1 MEKVLERFE
10 GLARIIVPLCYM
22 LGLVIGTLY
31 YFTDG
36 GGNLGP
42 YLVGVGG
49 CLAVATELHSFLLQR
64 RVLVAWT
71 KFKRAHDGTSEE
83 EARRDLWMYGG
94 WLVAVLAFQIF
105 TAIMYRAAS
114 WHPSTALLPAVVQI
128 VVAGVVIPVFFFGVA
143 FLANVVIDPK
153 DVQDETQRTTAMQAA
168 KAGQWI
174 AQRALKASIRSYQYR
189 LKQAEK
195 TNADLTGLAVALQRR
210 VGDDEGAHS
219 LMVIDNE
226 LRQVEG
232 LDERTYAGVWRDPDA
247 NKAGR
252 KSLVMPA
259 MPPMTANEQ
268 EAEIARLEARAAELE
283 RLMGGKPG
291 SNGNAPSVETPT
303 FL

>member
-10 GLARIIVPLCYM
+10 GLARIIVPICYM
-22 LGLVIGTLY
+22 LGLIVGTMY

-36 GGNLGP
+36 GGNLGG
-42 YLVGVGG
+42 YFKDIGG

-83 EARRDLWMYGG
+83 EAKRDLWMYGG
-94 WLVAVLAFQIF
+94 WLVALLAFQIF
-105 TAIMYRAAS
+105 TAIMYRAAV
-114 WHPSTALLPAVVQI
+114 WHPSTALLPAIVQI
-128 VVAGVVIPVFFFGVA
+128 IIAGAVLPIFFFGVA

-174 AQRALKASIRSYQYR
+174 ALRALKAANRSFQYR

-195 TNADLTGLAVALQRR
+195 DHADLTGLAVGMQRR

-219 LMVIDNE
+219 LMVIDNQ
-226 LRQVEG
+226 LRDVEG
-232 LDERTYAGVWRDPDA
+232 LEPRQYAGVWRNPDA
-247 NKAGR
+247 NKSPR
-252 KSLVMPA
+252 KSLL
-259 MPPMTANEQ
+259 PPTPPHMTADEQ
-268 EAEIARLEARAAELE
+268 EAEIARLEAHLADLE
-283 RLMGGKPG
+283 RSMGGKPG
-291 SNGNAPSVETPT
+291 GNGQAPSTEAST

>member
-22 LGLVIGTLY
+22 LGLIVGTLY

-36 GGNLGP
+36 GGDLGP

-49 CLAVATELHSFLLQR
+49 CLAIATELHSFLLQR

-71 KFKRAHDGTSEE
+71 RWRRSHDGTSEE
-83 EARRDLWMYGG
+83 EAKRDLIMYGG
-94 WLVAVLAFQIF
+94 WLAAVLAFQIF

-114 WHPSTALLPAVVQI
+114 WHPNTALLPAVVQI
-128 VVAGVVIPVFFFGVA
+128 VVAGVVIPLFFFGVA

-174 AQRALKASIRSYQYR
+174 AHRALKASIRSYRYR
-189 LKQAEK
+189 LRQAEK
-195 TNADLTGLAVALQRR
+195 DNADLTGLAVALQRR

-232 LDERTYAGVWRDPDA
+232 LGERDYAGVWRNPDA
-247 NKAGR
+247 TKSGR
-252 KSLVMPA
+252 TTVTPVSAPPPA
-259 MPPMTANEQ
+259 SAPPSADPS
-268 EAEIARLEARAAELE
+268 AAAE
-283 RLMGGKPG
+283 
-291 SNGNAPSVETPT
+291 VPT